1 MRFCQLWNILD
12 SYHRFPDNIY
22 YLIKGRDRCVS
33 VRLKHSKETVRS
45 KFGVAFYHKW
55 DLHTFVLASQYNYA
69 TSTASKYCSYSV
81 QHNCQHAASSVFLW
95 HQEFQ
100 ENGWWL
106 HLHPFQ
112 DYDPHLSNQLKWQ
125 GFTRNSKNTTFSS
138 WLKLGWTRLLRV
150 GGISDILCIIKTVEH
165 YSCVWCC
172 VTLTIHFP
180 LFLSFF
186 WLHFVILSLMFCSSK
201 VSPSGFKFFQFSS
214 DKLADWRIRVAFVW
228 HSKQRSE
235 AGFIVKGGA
244 EAQSTR
250 NQTWPMMPSLNLFNM
265 LAHTACKPHSLSS

>member
-1 MRFCQLWNILD
+1 VIAGICWKYLLRKDFQSCGFVSCGIFWTAIIDFLTTFTISSRVETDVCLYDLSTPKKRSGASLVWPFIINEISILSFLPVNIIMPQVL
-12 SYHRFPDNIY
+12 HQNIV
-22 YLIKGRDRCVS
+22 LI
-33 VRLKHSKETVRS
+33 
-45 KFGVAFYHKW
+45 
-55 DLHTFVLASQYNYA
+55 
-69 TSTASKYCSYSV
+69 
-81 QHNCQHAASSVFLW
+81 
-95 HQEFQ
+95 
-100 ENGWWL
+100 
-106 HLHPFQ
+106 
-112 DYDPHLSNQLKWQ
+112 LSNTIVSMQLQVFFFDTRSFKKMVDGCICTLSRVTILIYQIIQLKWQ

-201 VSPSGFKFFQFSS
+201 VSPSGFKFLQFSS

-228 HSKQRSE
+228 
-235 AGFIVKGGA
+235 
-244 EAQSTR
+244 
-250 NQTWPMMPSLNLFNM
+250 
-265 LAHTACKPHSLSS
+265 